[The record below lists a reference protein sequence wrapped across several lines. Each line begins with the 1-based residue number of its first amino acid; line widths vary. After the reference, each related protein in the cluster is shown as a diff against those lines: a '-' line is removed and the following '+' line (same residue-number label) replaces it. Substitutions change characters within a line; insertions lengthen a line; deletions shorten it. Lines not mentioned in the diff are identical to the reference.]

1 MDWSFLVEK
10 RFKSG
15 QKCTY
20 QQFFRPLYS
29 KMLTKMS
36 TRYQQSYQQLLLI
49 NSCFCRKELCNEVG
63 GNGKKCL
70 SLQLKNRKC
79 KNELPDRTF

>member
-20 QQFFRPLYS
+20 QQFFRPLCS
-29 KMLTKMS
+29 KMLTKLS
-36 TRYQQSYQQLLLI
+36 TRYQQSYQQSLLI
-49 NSCFCRKELCNEVG
+49 NSWFLAEKNCVMKWEEMGKSVYLC
-63 GNGKKCL
+63 
-70 SLQLKNRKC
+70 S
-79 KNELPDRTF
+79 